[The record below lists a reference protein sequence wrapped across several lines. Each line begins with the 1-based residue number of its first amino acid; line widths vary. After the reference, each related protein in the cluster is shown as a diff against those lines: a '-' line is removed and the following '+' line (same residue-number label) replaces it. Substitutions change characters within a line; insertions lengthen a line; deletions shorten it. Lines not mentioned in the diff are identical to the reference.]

1 MAVVYH
7 ATLKNTRMNDVKTFI
22 DSGGSA
28 GSLEIGTTGMATVLA
43 VLPLSYPCGTVSGD
57 TLTLSAITSD
67 ASADNSGVAAE
78 ARIKKSDGTVAIS
91 GLTAGVGGSYNVN
104 LNSASI
110 TAGGQVSVSSGTITH
125 G

>member
-28 GSLEIGTTGMATVLA
+28 GSLEIGTAGMATVLA

-67 ASADNSGVAAE
+67 SSADNSGTAAE

-110 TAGGQVSVSSGTITH
+110 TAGGQVSVSSGSLTH

>member
-28 GSLEIGTTGMATVLA
+28 GSLEIGTAGMATVLA

-67 ASADNSGVAAE
+67 SSADNSGTAAE

>member
-22 DSGGSA
+22 DSGGAA

-67 ASADNSGVAAE
+67 ASADNSGTAAE

>member
-28 GSLEIGTTGMATVLA
+28 GSLEIGTAGMATVLA

-67 ASADNSGVAAE
+67 SSADNSGTAAE
-78 ARIKKSDGTVAIS
+78 ARIKKSDDTVAIS